1 MQQKNF
7 PASQLESLRTTCV
20 DDLQKGKTTGHEE
33 ENSRCAVVFFI
44 CSVYFNE
51 IEYIVHL
58 LINQIL

>member
-33 ENSRCAVVFFI
+33 ENSRCAVFFFYLQ
-44 CSVYFNE
+44 CLF
-51 IEYIVHL
+51 
-58 LINQIL
+58 Q

>member
-33 ENSRCAVVFFI
+33 ENSRCAVFFI